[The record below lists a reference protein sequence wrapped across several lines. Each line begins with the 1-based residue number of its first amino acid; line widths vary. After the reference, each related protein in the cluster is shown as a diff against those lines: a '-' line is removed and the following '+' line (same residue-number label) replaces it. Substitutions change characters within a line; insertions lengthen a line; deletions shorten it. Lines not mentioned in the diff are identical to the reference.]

1 MIERLTDYLIRD
13 VNPDFTLT
21 EEDLRVVMGSS
32 DRPPT
37 VVDEA
42 VSEYLTAIERAM
54 RVVRYWLMGVVGVV
68 TATLIVVVTLTIL
81 RMVTPRG

>member
-1 MIERLTDYLIRD
+1 MIEKLTNYLIRD

-54 RVVRYWLMGVVGVV
+54 RLVRYWLMGIVGVV
-68 TATLIVVVTLTIL
+68 TATLIVVVTLIIL
-81 RMVTPRG
+81 RLAALGG